1 MSNWNKNQF
10 INHLREECSREIAKV
25 GVSIIDFTERHADD
39 ISWGRGADHGTL
51 TFRCQSDVGPLPLFH
66 MTSTGQLNLQINFMR
81 NREIPPMVLRDIVL
95 KLESNFLRDYN
106 VNEYPSD
113 VFVPMDELFYT
124 ESQVEKFLKTME
136 GCTYRLKQ

>member
-10 INHLREECSREIAKV
+10 IEHLRDNCSREVAKV
-25 GVSIIDFTERHADD
+25 GVSIIGFSERHADD
-39 ISWGRGADHGTL
+39 ISWGRGGDHGTL
-51 TFRCQSDVGPLPLFH
+51 PFRCNSDEGPLPLFH

-81 NREIPPMVLRDIVL
+81 HKEIPPMVIRDMVL

-106 VNEYPSD
+106 PVEYPSD
-113 VFVPMDELFYT
+113 VFVPMDELFHT
-124 ESQVEKFLKTME
+124 ENQVEKFLKTME